1 MKLFYK
7 LNVAI
12 FILVFNMS
20 PLTAN
25 EKTVFINIDYII
37 KNSNAG
43 KKVLNKIDN
52 LNKKNLNLLEKKNIN
67 LRELESS
74 IINKKNI
81 ISEDEYN
88 VEIKALRQKINNFTK
103 DKNEIVKEFNEYR
116 NNELEKLL
124 NQFKPIISQYMEKNS
139 INIIIDAKNIF
150 MANNNSNITEIIL
163 KEINKQID

>member
-1 MKLFYK
+1 MKFFYK
-7 LNVAI
+7 LNIAI
-12 FILVFNMS
+12 FILVFNIS

-88 VEIKALRQKINNFTK
+88 VEIKALRQKIKNFTK

-124 NQFKPIISQYMEKNS
+124 NQFKPIISEYMEKNS

>member
-1 MKLFYK
+1 MKFFYK

-12 FILVFNMS
+12 FILVFNIS

-37 KNSNAG
+37 KNSNVG

-81 ISEDEYN
+81 ISENEYN
-88 VEIKALRQKINNFTK
+88 VEIKILRQKIKNFTT
-103 DKNEIVKEFNEYR
+103 DKNEIVKEFNDYR

-124 NQFKPIISQYMEKNS
+124 NQFKPIISDYMEKNS

>member
-1 MKLFYK
+1 MKFFYK

>member
-1 MKLFYK
+1 MKFFYK

-12 FILVFNMS
+12 FILVFNIS

-88 VEIKALRQKINNFTK
+88 VEIKALRQKIKNFTK

-124 NQFKPIISQYMEKNS
+124 NQFKPIISEYMEKNS